1 MNLDYTVRVDV
12 VQVFDNGTERVIS
25 RYEGSDYSE
34 SDAAFEIYD
43 VAVDALKEAETA

>member
-25 RYEGSDYSE
+25 RYEGNDYK
-34 SDAAFEIYD
+34 DIN
-43 VAVDALKEAETA
+43 EAEDIYESVVEAMKG